1 MNKRRLDMR
10 QNVIQRAALF
20 ATLVAFTFSAAK
32 SARLPEQPSDGYFTT
47 SDGIKIHYL
56 ELGKKGSWVVLI
68 HGYTGNAQGNWFDNG
83 IAQALAKNHRVV
95 ALDNRNHGKSD
106 KPTLNGVGR
115 AEDTIELMDHLKIE
129 KAHIGGYSMGGS
141 ITGQLLATHPERFI
155 TAHFGGSGIMET
167 DPEWIAK
174 LPKDHEGVNPMEA
187 ELSHGLRIHHAM
199 DNGMSKEEAEK
210 LASTPPAARGA
221 AAPGAA
227 AAGAGRG
234 AAGAGAAQRPA
245 LDLAK
250 LNIPII
256 IINGEFDRPRA
267 KSTRAAREANDVT
280 IVVLPGK
287 QHLSAIVNG
296 SMPKEY
302 PNSLVGF
309 INAHDTM

>member
-1 MNKRRLDMR
+1 MR
-10 QNVIQRAALF
+10 YRSLLSAGALIAAAL
-20 ATLVAFTFSAAK
+20 LLPAK
-32 SARLPEQPSDGYFTT
+32 NKTEQPKDGWFTT
-47 SDGIKIHYL
+47 SDNVKIHYL
-56 ELGKKGSWVVLI
+56 TLGDKGSWVVLI
-68 HGYTGNAQGNWFDNG
+68 HGFTGNAKGNWFDNG

-95 ALDNRNHGKSD
+95 ALDNRNHGMSD
-106 KPTLNGVGR
+106 KPQLNGPGR
-115 AEDTIELMDHLKIE
+115 ALDTIELMDHLKIE
-129 KAHIGGYSMGGS
+129 KAHIGGYSMGGAF
-141 ITGQLLATHPERFI
+141 TGALLASHPQRFI

-174 LPKDHEGVNPMEA
+174 LPPDHTGVNPMEA
-187 ELSHGLRIHHAM
+187 DLSHGLRIHHAM
-199 DNGMSKEEAEK
+199 DNGISKEEAEK

-221 AAPGAA
+221 AATP
-227 AAGAGRG
+227 AAGRGRG
-234 AAGAGAAQRPA
+234 AAPAADRPT

-287 QHLSAIVNG
+287 QHLSAIVAG

-302 PNSLVGF
+302 LNGLVGF
-309 INAHDTM
+309 INAHDSN

>member
-1 MNKRRLDMR
+1 MLRRSILAASALLA
-10 QNVIQRAALF
+10 AAL
-20 ATLVAFTFSAAK
+20 LSPAK
-32 SARLPEQPSDGYFTT
+32 TKSEQPKDGWFTT
-47 SDGIKIHYL
+47 SDNIKIHYL
-56 ELGKKGSWVVLI
+56 MLGDKGSWVVLI
-68 HGYTGNAQGNWFDNG
+68 HGYTGNAKGNWFDNG

-95 ALDNRNHGKSD
+95 ALDNRNHGMSD
-106 KPTLNGVGR
+106 KPQLNGPGK
-115 AEDTIELMDHLKIE
+115 ASDTIELMDHLKIE
-129 KAHIGGYSMGGS
+129 KAHIGGYSMGGA
-141 ITGQLLATHPERFI
+141 ITGELLATHPERFL

-174 LPKDHEGVNPMEA
+174 LPPDHQGVNPMEA

-210 LASTPPAARGA
+210 LASTQQVMRARADATAPAAPRPA
-221 AAPGAA
+221 AAD
-227 AAGAGRG
+227 
-234 AAGAGAAQRPA
+234 RPK

-267 KSTRAAREANDVT
+267 KSMRAAREANDVT

-287 QHLSAIVNG
+287 QHLSAIVAG

-309 INAHDTM
+309 INTHDSM

>member
-1 MNKRRLDMR
+1 MRRR
-10 QNVIQRAALF
+10 GILF
-20 ATLVAFTFSAAK
+20 ATLTFTVAFTASVAT
-32 SARLPEQPSDGYFTT
+32 SARLPERPADGYFTT

-106 KPTLNGVGR
+106 KPTLNGVGK

-129 KAHIGGYSMGGS
+129 KAHIGGYSMGGG
-141 ITGQLLATHPERFI
+141 ITGQLLATHPERFL
-155 TAHFGGSGIMET
+155 TAHFGGSGIAET
-167 DPEWIAK
+167 DPDWIAK
-174 LPKDHEGVNPMEA
+174 LPKDKEGVNPMEA
-187 ELSHGLRIHHAM
+187 ELGHGLRIHHAM
-199 DNGMSKEEAEK
+199 DNGMSREEAEK
-210 LASTPPAARGA
+210 LASTPPAPR
-221 AAPGAA
+221 PAA
-227 AAGAGRG
+227 AARP
-234 AAGAGAAQRPA
+234 AGASQRPA
-245 LDLAK
+245 IDLAK

-256 IINGEFDRPRA
+256 IINGEFDHPRA

-302 PNSLVGF
+302 VNSLVGF
-309 INAHDTM
+309 INAHDQI

>member
-1 MNKRRLDMR
+1 MRHRKRLT
-10 QNVIQRAALF
+10 ILAAIGF
-20 ATLVAFTFSAAK
+20 AAAATFCLEAK
-32 SARLPEQPSDGYFTT
+32 MKNDQPKDGWFTT
-47 SDGIKIHYL
+47 SDNIKIHYL
-56 ELGKKGSWVVLI
+56 TLGDKGSWVVLI
-68 HGYTGNAQGNWFDNG
+68 HGYTGNAKGNWFDNG

-95 ALDNRNHGKSD
+95 ALDNRNHGQSD
-106 KPTLNGVGR
+106 KPQLNGPGR
-115 AEDTIELMDHLKIE
+115 ALDTIELMDHLKIE
-129 KAHIGGYSMGGS
+129 KAHIGGYSMGGAF
-141 ITGQLLATHPERFI
+141 TGELLATHPERFL
-155 TAHFGGSGIMET
+155 TAHFGGSGITET

-174 LPKDHEGVNPMEA
+174 LPPDHQGVNPMEA
-187 ELSHGLRIHHAM
+187 DLSHGLRIHHAM

-221 AAPGAA
+221 AATP
-227 AAGAGRG
+227 AAGRGRG
-234 AAGAGAAQRPA
+234 AAAPAADRPT

-302 PNSLVGF
+302 VNSLVGF
-309 INAHDTM
+309 INGPDQR

>member
-1 MNKRRLDMR
+1 MRFRSILTAIALLAAAFLLPAKNK
-10 QNVIQRAALF
+10 
-20 ATLVAFTFSAAK
+20 S
-32 SARLPEQPSDGYFTT
+32 EQPRDGWFTT
-47 SDGIKIHYL
+47 SDNIKIHYL
-56 ELGKKGSWVVLI
+56 TLGDRGSWVVLI
-68 HGYTGNAQGNWFDNG
+68 HGFTGNAKGNWFDNG

-95 ALDNRNHGKSD
+95 ALDNRNHGMSD
-106 KPTLNGVGR
+106 KPQKNGPGR

-129 KAHIGGYSMGGS
+129 KAHIGGYSMGGAF
-141 ITGQLLATHPERFI
+141 TGALLATHPERFI

-174 LPKDHEGVNPMEA
+174 LPPDHQGVNPMEA
-187 ELSHGLRIHHAM
+187 ELSHALRIHHAM
-199 DNGMSKEEAEK
+199 DNGMTKEEAEK
-210 LASTPPAARGA
+210 LASTPAAPAAARPAAGT
-221 AAPGAA
+221 AAPARA
-227 AAGAGRG
+227 TAPA
-234 AAGAGAAQRPA
+234 RPS

-287 QHLSAIVNG
+287 QHLSAIVAG

-302 PNSLVGF
+302 LNGLVGF
-309 INAHDTM
+309 INTHDEI

>member
-1 MNKRRLDMR
+1 MLRRSIFALSALL
-10 QNVIQRAALF
+10 VVALF
-20 ATLVAFTFSAAK
+20 LSAKTK
-32 SARLPEQPSDGYFTT
+32 SEPPKDGWFTT
-47 SDGIKIHYL
+47 SDNIKIHYL
-56 ELGKKGSWVVLI
+56 TLGDKGSWVVLI
-68 HGYTGNAQGNWFDNG
+68 HGYTGNAKGNWFDNG

-95 ALDNRNHGKSD
+95 ALDNRNHGMSD
-106 KPTLNGVGR
+106 KPQLNGPGR
-115 AEDTIELMDHLKIE
+115 AMDTIELMDHLKID
-129 KAHIGGYSMGGS
+129 KAHIGGYSMGGAF
-141 ITGQLLATHPERFI
+141 TGELLATHPERFI

-174 LPKDHEGVNPMEA
+174 LPTDHQGVNPMEA

-210 LASTPPAARGA
+210 LASTPPAPRAAA
-221 AAPGAA
+221 AAPATPRPAA
-227 AAGAGRG
+227 AD
-234 AAGAGAAQRPA
+234 RPK

-267 KSTRAAREANDVT
+267 KSMRAAREANDVE

-287 QHLSAIVNG
+287 QHLSAIVAG

-309 INAHDTM
+309 INTHDSM

>member
-1 MNKRRLDMR
+1 MQRRT
-10 QNVIQRAALF
+10 ALL
-20 ATLVAFTFSAAK
+20 ATIALLASAAMTTA
-32 SARLPEQPSDGYFTT
+32 ARLPDQPTDAYFTT

-56 ELGKKGSWVVLI
+56 LAGKKGSWVVLI
-68 HGYTGNAQGNWFDNG
+68 HGFTGNAQGNWFDNG
-83 IAQALAKNHRVV
+83 IAPALAKNHRVV
-95 ALDNRNHGKSD
+95 AIDNRNHGKSD
-106 KPTLNGVGR
+106 KPNLNGPGR
-115 AEDTIELMDHLKIE
+115 AEDTIELMDHLKID
-129 KAHIGGYSMGGS
+129 KAHIGGYSMGGAF
-141 ITGQLLATHPERFI
+141 TGALLATHPERFI
-155 TAHFGGSGIMET
+155 TAHFGGAGISET

-187 ELSHGLRIHHAM
+187 ALSKGLRIHHAM

-210 LASTPPAARGA
+210 MAEAPPAPRAAPAAGAARGA
-221 AAPGAA
+221 RGPAA
-227 AAGAGRG
+227 AAPA
-234 AAGAGAAQRPA
+234 RPA

-302 PNSLVGF
+302 LNSLVGF
-309 INAHDTM
+309 INTHDTI